1 MYMKNV
7 HYIHIIIIIII
18 IISGSTVLV
27 RNLAASHLWFRNL
40 TMTRGRAPLDD

>member
-18 IISGSTVLV
+18 ISGSTVLL
-27 RNLAASHLWFRNL
+27 RNLAASHLGFVIL
-40 TMTRGRAPLDD
+40 L